1 MIWCRFTRNG
11 RPRFGVVEGETIAP
25 VDGSPFQGSK
35 PNGKRLALTEVKLL
49 PPTWPTTFFCVGLN
63 YRGHIEHAAARGNPV
78 AKLPERPEVGY
89 RANNALIGHE
99 DDIVVPADLSGPLE
113 AEPEVAAVIG
123 REVRNASRDQARAAI
138 LGWTIGNDVSARA
151 WQREDR
157 TLWRAKNCD
166 TFKPMGPWIVTDA
179 DPREAT
185 TTMRVNGAN
194 VSSFATGEMIFDAID
209 YIVEITKYITMVPG
223 DVLWMGA
230 DGTAP
235 IAPGDTV
242 EIHVTGIGT
251 LRNRVVSQNGSVPA
265 NATQRT
271 TQESHAI
278 R

>member
-1 MIWCRFTRNG
+1 MIWCRYRENG
-11 RPRFGVVEGETIAP
+11 EPRFGIVEGESVVE
-25 VDGSPFQGSK
+25 VDGSPFDRAEATG
-35 PNGKRLALTEVKLL
+35 RRFALDQVKLL
-49 PPTWPTTFFCVGLN
+49 PPTWPVTFFCVGLN
-63 YRGHIEHAAARGNPV
+63 YRGHIEHANARGNPV

-99 DDIVVPADLSGPLE
+99 DEIVVPQDLSGALE

-123 REVRNASRDQARAAI
+123 RPVRNASRADARRAI

-151 WQREDR
+151 WQHADR

-179 DPREAT
+179 NPDDAT

-209 YIVEITKYITMVPG
+209 YIVEITKYITMAPG

-251 LRNRVVSQNGSVPA
+251 LRNRVVGHNGFPSA
-265 NATQRT
+265 KGNGK
-271 TQESHAI
+271 
-278 R
+278 